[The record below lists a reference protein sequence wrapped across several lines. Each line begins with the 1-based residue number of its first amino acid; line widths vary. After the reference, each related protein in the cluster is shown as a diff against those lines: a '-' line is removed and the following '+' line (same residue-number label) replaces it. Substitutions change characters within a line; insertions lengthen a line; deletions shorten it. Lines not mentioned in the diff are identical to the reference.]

1 MASIDNRVVE
11 MKFDNAAFQTKVDS
25 TIKSIEKLDAS
36 LKLTEGTQGLKNV
49 DAAAKDIN
57 FGGISSALDGITS
70 KFNIFSI
77 VGITALVN
85 VANKAVDAGIA
96 LGKSLSLDQ
105 VITGFREYETN
116 MRSIQTIMANTRSEG
131 ATLQQVNDALDVLNE
146 YSDQTIYNFS
156 QMTKNIGTFTAAGVK
171 LDTAVGSIKGIANLA
186 AVSGSSAEQAANAM
200 YQLSQAIS
208 TGSLKLMDWNSVVN
222 AGMGGKV
229 FQEALYETGKTLGTI
244 PNVPIDQTFEEW
256 TKSGNTFRGSLEKG
270 WVTADVLTQTL
281 RNFTGELTK
290 EQLLAIGYT
299 DKQANQIVEMGGV
312 AVEAATKVR
321 TLTQLVDVAREAVAS
336 GWSQSFRII
345 LGDFEEAT
353 ELFSGI
359 SGSFSAMVSRSADS
373 RNALLTDWA
382 SFGGRKAVINGVMNA
397 ATALSQVINRLQA
410 AFARVFPPLTAVQLT
425 KLSWAFE
432 DFTKKLIPSK
442 ETLKTITDVFQGIF
456 SLLEIGFTIVKE
468 AASSFKELFSELAK
482 SEGSSKVL
490 DFIKG
495 LADDLVRLNKILV
508 DGQVIAKVFDIITD
522 SIIRF
527 AKDPIGELTKLKDV
541 VIEVFNILTTGS
553 ESLGNLP
560 SGAVDFLLKVRD
572 AIFNLGDVTPFFA
585 ILTKGFTHLKDS
597 ITSISEGLAPVIDIL
612 EKFTDY
618 VVNWFKELANKMGAA
633 AEPGD
638 FSKVLDAVNL
648 GIVAGIGGLLAY
660 LAKGVNFDFGGIF
673 ERVTLA
679 LDEVTGT
686 LRAMQTD
693 LKANALLKIAAAI
706 GILALA
712 VLLLASVDSVSLT
725 KAMTA
730 IAVGLGQLMVSFSLL
745 SKISGPK
752 SAASFT
758 IASTGL
764 IALSGAVLLMA
775 FAVKTLSK
783 LSVSEIAKGL
793 IAVTFIT
800 ETLVAVSKQLSANT
814 GGLIRAGIGLIAIS
828 IALNI
833 LATAVMLF
841 SLMDLGQMA
850 KGLLGITVGLT
861 AITTS
866 LRLMPSDTAS
876 KGLGLI
882 LIASALNILAIAVM
896 VFSRMSWNEI
906 AKGFGSVALGLT
918 IIAFAMHLMPKNMII
933 TASGLLVVSAALVVI
948 GYALNE
954 IAKLSW
960 NDLAKGLVAIA
971 GALILLTVAAHA
983 MSGAIGGAIAMTVMS
998 VALLLIADALSTIGK
1013 LSWTEILKGLVGI
1026 AATFAVIAIAAV
1038 LIQPAIGAILGLG
1051 AALLLIGV
1059 AVGVFGLGV
1068 NALARGIKILVS
1080 IGTGAIDWFV
1090 ALLDK
1095 LLERIPILAKA
1106 LAIALLEI
1114 VDILL
1119 EALPVIIEQ
1128 LGVIIGH
1135 LIDTLIELMPKFEEL
1150 IIALIDTI
1158 IRIVDEKGVDV
1169 LMAGYR
1175 LLTNFISGLAD
1186 NIEDLVDAVTELI
1199 VAFLEELTKNLPRI
1213 IQAGLNL
1220 LKEFVNGI
1228 ISGLEFII
1236 DAVAQ
1241 IIITFIDS
1249 VSNSIDD
1256 IITAGV
1262 NLIVSFIDGIKSGIV
1277 TIVVAA
1283 TDLVV
1288 TFITELGKSTQDII
1302 DAGIKFITD
1311 FLKGIGDGAIEI
1323 VSTVFSLVSKFIYEL
1338 GEGTVRLIKA
1348 GVEFIEDVLTGI
1360 KDGALALV
1368 DIAFEVVIDFINGL
1382 ADAIDYYAP
1391 QLRDAGKNL
1400 GIAIADGL
1408 TLGLA
1413 SKAGSIFGTISKYGG
1428 FGPLGSLM
1436 SIWEIFSP
1444 SRKTYEI
1451 GQHIMEGL
1459 ANGISENKPVIKS
1472 IKELGND
1479 GLSAMEQSL
1488 SKISDNL
1495 ALTAE
1500 FNPTITPVLDL
1511 TNVKM
1516 GAKTINDL
1524 VNVSED
1530 MASTITFKQA
1540 QTIANTE
1547 VPVEGEI
1554 TTQTGNTE
1562 VTFEQNIYSPTQLT
1576 TSDIYRQTRNQITL
1590 AKEELSIL

>member
-25 TIKSIEKLDAS
+25 TIKSIERLDAS

-49 DAAAKDIN
+49 DAAAREMN
-57 FGGISSALDGITS
+57 FAGIGSALDNITS
-70 KFNIFSI
+70 KFNIFSL
-77 VGITALVN
+77 VGVTALVN

-96 LGKSLSLDQ
+96 LGKSLSLEQ

-186 AVSGSSAEQAANAM
+186 AVSGSSSEQASNAM

-229 FQEALYETGKTLGTI
+229 FQEALFETGKTLGTI
-244 PNVPIDQTFEEW
+244 SNVPIDQTFDEW
-256 TKSGNTFRGSLEKG
+256 TKAGNTFRGSLEQG
-270 WVTADVLTQTL
+270 WITSDVLTQTL
-281 RNFTGELTK
+281 RNFTGELSK

-299 DKQANQIVEMGGV
+299 EKQADQIVEMGGV

-321 TLTQLVDVAREAVAS
+321 TFTQLIDVARESVAS

-345 LGDFEEAT
+345 LGDFEQAT
-353 ELFSGI
+353 ELFS
-359 SGSFSAMVSRSADS
+359 SVSAAFSNIVGKSADS
-373 RNALLTDWA
+373 RNAILKQWADSSGRQEVIDGLTFA
-382 SFGGRKAVINGVMNA
+382 AKALGDVINAVK
-397 ATALSQVINRLQA
+397 A
-410 AFARVFPPLTAVQLT
+410 AFADIFPPITAVTLV
-425 KLSWAFE
+425 KLSRGFREFTESLVPTKVQIVTIKTIFRGVFAAFE
-432 DFTKKLIPSK
+432 
-442 ETLKTITDVFQGIF
+442 
-456 SLLEIGFTIVKE
+456 IGVTIVKE
-468 AASSFKELFSELAK
+468 IASSFKTLFSALAG
-482 SEGSSKVL
+482 SEGTSDFLRFVKDLSKDIV
-490 DFIKG
+490 K
-495 LADDLVRLNKILV
+495 LNEVLV
-508 DGQVIAKVFDIITD
+508 DGEIIAKVFETLTNF
-522 SIIRF
+522 IIRF
-527 AKDPIGELTKLKDV
+527 AKDPIGELEKLKDIIV
-541 VIEVFNILTTGS
+541 EVFNIFTTGS

-712 VLLLASVDSVSLT
+712 VLLLASVDSVALT

-730 IAVGLGQLMVSFSLL
+730 VAVGLGQLMVSFSLL

-752 SAASFT
+752 SAATFT
-758 IASTGL
+758 IASSGL

-775 FAVKTLSK
+775 LAVKTLSS
-783 LSVSEIAKGL
+783 LSVADLAKGL
-793 IAVTFIT
+793 IAITLIT
-800 ETLVAVSKQLSANT
+800 ETLVFVAKQLSGNT
-814 GGLIRAGIGLIAIS
+814 SGLIRAGIGLIGVG

-833 LATAVMLF
+833 LASAVMLF

-850 KGLLGITVGLT
+850 KGLIGVTIGLT
-861 AITTS
+861 VITGA
-866 LRLMPSDTAS
+866 LRLMPSDMMS
-876 KGLGLI
+876 KGAGLI
-882 LIASALNILAIAVM
+882 LIAGALNILAIAVTI
-896 VFSRMSWNEI
+896 FSRMSWNEM
-906 AKGFGSVALGLT
+906 AKGFGAVAVGLT
-918 IIAFAMHLMPKNMII
+918 IIALAMHMMPTNMLV
-933 TASGLLVVSAALVVI
+933 TGAGLLVVSAALVVI

-971 GALILLTVAAHA
+971 GALLFLTVAAHA
-983 MSGAIGGAIAMTVMS
+983 MSGALPGAIAMGVMAG
-998 VALLLIADALSTIGK
+998 ALVLIADALSTVGK
-1013 LSWTEILKGLVGI
+1013 LSWSEIIKGLVGI
-1026 AATFAVIAIAAV
+1026 AATFAVIAISAT
-1038 LIQPAIGAILGLG
+1038 LIQPAIGAILSLG
-1051 AALLLIGV
+1051 AALFLIGV
-1059 AVGVFGLGV
+1059 AVAAFGLGI
-1068 NALARGIKILVS
+1068 NALARGIKVLVS
-1080 IGTGAIDWFV
+1080 IGTEGIDWFV

-1095 LLERIPILAKA
+1095 LVERIPILAKA

-1114 VDILL
+1114 VDIVLD
-1119 EALPVIIEQ
+1119 ALPVIIEQ
-1128 LGVIIGH
+1128 LAVIIGH
-1135 LIDTLIELMPKFEEL
+1135 LIDSLIELMPKFKDL
-1150 IIALIDTI
+1150 IIALIETI
-1158 IRIVDEKGVDV
+1158 IQIIDEKGVDV

-1186 NIEDLVDAVTELI
+1186 NVEDLVKAVGDLI
-1199 VAFLEELTKNLPRI
+1199 VSFLTALATKLPEI
-1213 IQAGLNL
+1213 VAAGLKL
-1220 LKEFVNGI
+1220 LKEFIRGI
-1228 ISGLEFII
+1228 VENIHELVSGVGKVVGAFITAVADMAEDIAKAGTQLLIDFLIGITNNLIKITETVATLITTFLDELSKNLQKVI
-1236 DAVAQ
+1236 DAGFDFLTKF
-1241 IIITFIDS
+1241 IEGITNKIPELS
-1249 VSNSIDD
+1249 EAVYKLV
-1256 IITAGV
+1256 TA
-1262 NLIVSFIDGIKSGIV
+1262 
-1277 TIVVAA
+1277 
-1283 TDLVV
+1283 
-1288 TFITELGKSTQDII
+1288 FITEIGKNIQRII
-1302 DAGIKFITD
+1302 DRGID
-1311 FLKGIGDGAIEI
+1311 LAI
-1323 VSTVFSLVSKFIYEL
+1323 
-1338 GEGTVRLIKA
+1338 A
-1348 GVEFIEDVLTGI
+1348 
-1360 KDGALALV
+1360 
-1368 DIAFEVVIDFINGL
+1368 FINGIASGSLRFADEAMQIIVQFIDDL
-1382 ADAIDYYAP
+1382 ADAIDRNAEGF
-1391 QLRDAGKNL
+1391 RDAGFKMA
-1400 GIAIADGL
+1400 GAIINGM
-1408 TLGLA
+1408 TFGLA
-1413 SKAGSIFGTISKYGG
+1413 GKAKDGAKAMWDAGTSIVKAG
-1428 FGPLGSLM
+1428 LGVFK
-1436 SIWEIFSP
+1436 IWSP
-1444 SRKTYEI
+1444 SRVFREMGENLIAGLVVGLNDTRPAEESSK
-1451 GQHIMEGL
+1451 HL
-1459 ANGISENKPVIKS
+1459 ANRTISS
-1472 IKELGND
+1472 
-1479 GLSAMEQSL
+1479 MQSTL
-1488 SKISDNL
+1488 TRLTDSL
-1495 ALTAE
+1495 AVTTE

-1516 GAKTINDL
+1516 GAKTISDL
-1524 VNVSED
+1524 VNVSD
-1530 MASTITFKQA
+1530 GIGSTITFRQA

-1547 VPVEGEI
+1547 APVEDAVSTAVA
-1554 TTQTGNTE
+1554 TTD
-1562 VTFEQNIYSPTQLT
+1562 VKFEQNIYSPSQLT